1 MTLFTL
7 VFLIYFCIVVVVR
20 IQVFRIRG
28 EEGGTVH
35 DNWTFPAI
43 FLSYLVAVMGS
54 LVEFFIRIPQ
64 VNLMISLSGYL
75 LATAG
80 VMLTRRS
87 VMALGRWWSVRIE
100 IKNHH
105 QVVEDGPYRSSRHPY
120 YLAAI
125 LELGGLCLILNSFRA
140 LLYMLCV
147 HIPLLIARI
156 SSEEKVLASSLG
168 TRYRDYQK
176 RVGVLPF
183 ASG

>member
-1 MTLFTL
+1 VTSFSLI
-7 VFLIYFCIVVVVR
+7 FLIYLCVVVIVK

-43 FLSYLVAVMGS
+43 FLSYLVTVMGS

-120 YLAAI
+120 YLATI

-168 TRYRDYQK
+168 TRYLYYKK